1 MKSRQT
7 ADERFWSKVQVGS
20 ERECWPWTGATG
32 WAGHGRFKVRSYVA
46 VSAHRFVY
54 EQHYGPIPAGQVI
67 RHICD
72 NPACCNPAHLV
83 VGEHAD
89 NVADRVKRNRS
100 ANGERNGRAKLN
112 RQQVEVIKQ
121 RRANGETLE
130 ALGKAYGVDPSTVR
144 NAAIG
149 RNWK

>member
-20 ERECWPWTGATG
+20 ERECWPWTRAAD
-32 WAGHGRFKVRSYVA
+32 WFGHGKFKVRSYVT
-46 VSAHRFVY
+46 VSAHRFAY

-89 NVADRVKRNRS
+89 NVADRVRRNRS

-121 RRANGETLE
+121 RRANGETLT
-130 ALGKAYGVDPSTVR
+130 ALGAEYGVHYTTIAHVV
-144 NAAIG
+144 NG
-149 RNWK
+149 RDWK